1 MFFCKSCR
9 PVIELV
15 QLNVDENS
23 QDYIQ
28 VEVSNFDQASEIK
41 PKIVQTHSLNPD
53 KRNELQQIKSVIPM
67 KKISRNKFQN
77 KSFNHIARSAE
88 KKLTSFIGKSLEELL
103 KTPKELD
110 EALCRYFKS
119 VNLKF
124 NTLKTYHSA
133 LKSKIVELSNES
145 VDISNPE
152 DFPNYHVSFDLFQ
165 GPRKG
170 GYHGCWAHICLS
182 GFWIFL
188 NFFSHLSRQ
197 MGWTYELYKVFG
209 LYPGE
214 KYLKTI

>member
-1 MFFCKSCR
+1 M
-9 PVIELV
+9 V

-28 VEVSNFDQASEIK
+28 VEVSNFDRAIEMK
-41 PKIVQTHSLNPD
+41 PKIVQTRSLNPD
-53 KRNELQQIKSVIPM
+53 ERNELQQTKSVIP
-67 KKISRNKFQN
+67 KNKIPRNKFQN
-77 KSFNHIARSAE
+77 KSFNHIANSAE

-110 EALCRYFKS
+110 KALCRYFKS

-152 DFPNYHVSFDLFQ
+152 EFPNYHVSFVLYQ
-165 GPRKG
+165 GPRKD
-170 GYHGCWAHICLS
+170 GYHGCMAPISLS

-188 NFFSHLSRQ
+188 SFFSHLSRQ
-197 MGWTYELYKVFG
+197 MGWTYELCKVYG
-209 LYPGE
+209 LYPDE
-214 KYLKTI
+214 